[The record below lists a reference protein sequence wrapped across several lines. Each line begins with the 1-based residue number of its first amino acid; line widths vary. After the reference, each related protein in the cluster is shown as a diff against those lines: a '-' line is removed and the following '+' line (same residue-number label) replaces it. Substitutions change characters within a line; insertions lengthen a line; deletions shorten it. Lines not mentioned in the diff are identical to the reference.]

1 MYLLLCLAQKK
12 KKNMAT
18 FSKKTK
24 TTKENFFYAI
34 VTKLKFLTL

>member
-12 KKNMAT
+12 KNMAT
-18 FSKKTK
+18 FSEKTK